1 MGEKKY
7 LLGTEEQQEWMKE
20 YFFAPRGIGFTE
32 PGTVATDSAEF
43 SAYNVA
49 KSFYQNY
56 PEVFNLDYIASKVK
70 VDREEVRKRLKTT
83 RSEERRVGKECR
95 SRWSPYH

>member
-1 MGEKKY
+1 MTFYFSISEIDQNWRLDFMKEKQY
-7 LLGTEEQQEWMKE
+7 LLGSDEQQAWMQE

-32 PGTVATDSAEF
+32 PGTVGLDSAEL

-56 PEVFNLDYIASKVK
+56 PEVFNLAYISKK
-70 VDREEVRKRLKTT
+70 QAPRKRILK
-83 RSEERRVGKECR
+83 RD
-95 SRWSPYH
+95 

>member
-1 MGEKKY
+1 MCRKEAVYVSEKQHI
-7 LLGTEEQQEWMKE
+7 LGSEEHQAWLRD

-32 PGTVATDSAEF
+32 PGTVGLDSAQF

-56 PEVFNLDYIASKVK
+56 PEVFNISVIAGKTGGN
-70 VDREEVRKRLKTT
+70 RRKLSAGLKDCMMST
-83 RSEERRVGKECR
+83 SLCLL
-95 SRWSPYH
+95 

>member
-1 MGEKKY
+1 MAEKQY
-7 LLGTEEQQEWMKE
+7 LLGSDEQQAWMRD

-32 PGTVATDSAEF
+32 PGTVGLDSAEF

-56 PEVFNLDYIASKVK
+56 PEVFNIAMIQEKT
-70 VDREEVRKRLKTT
+70 DLAAEEITKRLK
-83 RSEERRVGKECR
+83 RMYDEHLIMFVMN
-95 SRWSPYH
+95 PAVAV